1 MRTAILTLMM
11 TVCALLSGA
20 QTLTRTYVEYAD
32 SADRYIR
39 NENWVDAERVIV
51 KALKLEPANKSNY
64 LLWSNLG
71 IVRNRMGDT
80 DGALQAF
87 DIGLASAPRSTVL
100 LANRAYTLI
109 ETGRDSEALRDLNLA
124 LEIDST
130 LLSPR
135 LARAGLH
142 LDAKRLSEAG
152 RDYSAAVSMH
162 PDSPGG
168 HEGLGDV
175 ASLQGDNR
183 KACEEYAREIA
194 IEDSDRLRFKK
205 ILALIGADD
214 INHAEEEMHE
224 AIGKYP
230 RSGELHLMRGV
241 LHKRKYQNTEA
252 DIERKLALEYGADPS
267 LVDAML
273 PQSKK

>member
-1 MRTAILTLMM
+1 
-11 TVCALLSGA
+11 
-20 QTLTRTYVEYAD
+20 
-32 SADRYIR
+32 
-39 NENWVDAERVIV
+39 
-51 KALKLEPANKSNY
+51 
-64 LLWSNLG
+64 
-71 IVRNRMGDT
+71 
-80 DGALQAF
+80 
-87 DIGLASAPRSTVL
+87 
-100 LANRAYTLI
+100 
-109 ETGRDSEALRDLNLA
+109 
-124 LEIDST
+124 
-130 LLSPR
+130 
-135 LARAGLH
+135 
-142 LDAKRLSEAG
+142 
-152 RDYSAAVSMH
+152 MH

-194 IEDSDRLRFKK
+194 IEDSDSLRFKK

-214 INHAEEEMHE
+214 ISHAEEEMHE

-273 PQSKK
+273 PQSSK